1 MKKPGIGLASLRMSF
16 MGRSAPGAAG
26 GAGAAAVG
34 GEVTLS
40 GVVAVAAGGVCACE
54 ALQANKQINETASDV
69 SLKLSD
75 FIAITAMRIP

>member
-1 MKKPGIGLASLRMSF
+1 MA
-16 MGRSAPGAAG
+16 
-26 GAGAAAVG
+26 
-34 GEVTLS
+34 